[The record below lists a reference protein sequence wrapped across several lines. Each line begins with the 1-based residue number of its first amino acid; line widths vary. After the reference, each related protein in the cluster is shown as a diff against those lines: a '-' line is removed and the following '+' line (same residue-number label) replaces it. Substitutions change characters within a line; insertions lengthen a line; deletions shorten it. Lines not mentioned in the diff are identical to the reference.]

1 MSVNRTIKRLTA
13 ILMCVA
19 GILLLLIDEA
29 THDLVIRTLTT
40 ISGACLMVS
49 GGIQFWMLRKR
60 TKKAWGDHIP
70 Y

>member
-13 ILMCVA
+13 ILTCVA
-19 GILLLLIDEA
+19 GILLLLIVGA

-40 ISGACLMVS
+40 IAGACLMVS
-49 GGIQFWMLRKR
+49 GGIQFWMLRRRRKR
-60 TKKAWGDHIP
+60 AWGDEIP

>member
-13 ILMCVA
+13 ILTCVA
-19 GILLLLIDEA
+19 GILLLLIVGA
-29 THDLVIRTLTT
+29 THDLVIRTLAA
-40 ISGACLMVS
+40 ISGACLIVS

-60 TKKAWGDHIP
+60 RRKAWGDEIP